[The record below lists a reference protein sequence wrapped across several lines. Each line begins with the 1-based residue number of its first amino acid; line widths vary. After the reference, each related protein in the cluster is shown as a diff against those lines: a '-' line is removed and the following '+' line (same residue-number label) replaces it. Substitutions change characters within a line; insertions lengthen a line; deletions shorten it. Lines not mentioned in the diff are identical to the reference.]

1 MDSPTLEELRIRES
15 FPTALL
21 TGFDGPTVEACL
33 RQLGPELHLLVAGSE
48 AEALRLLGAQP
59 VAVLALGGAIAGER
73 ARWLLEEAETAVGAE
88 VRRRGSTSSSAP
100 VPIPPCSR
108 T

>member
-1 MDSPTLEELRIRES
+1 MWIRRDVRRSEIRES

-48 AEALRLLGAQP
+48 AEALRLLGAQ
-59 VAVLALGGAIAGER
+59 
-73 ARWLLEEAETAVGAE
+73 
-88 VRRRGSTSSSAP
+88 VRGK
-100 VPIPPCSR
+100 
-108 T
+108 